1 VIDYINGIKIILI
14 YESTRKHNKN
24 IKKYYMRIIITET
37 QYRKFLTS
45 SPKISDLIKNY
56 LNTYISKG
64 KRKIGIKSRNY
75 GNLREDWCVN
85 GKETITAIYY
95 FDDEEFINGVLLVS
109 KSLIDNIQIFSSLR
123 KSYVIQIVEEW
134 YDETMVP
141 EFEKITGESGLYITD
156 IDYDK
161 EHDCIPE
168 PTKPEGIT
176 DEEMID
182 FIDKNTAYRRDEIID
197 KIKSGE
203 RDLEDFYLDI
213 VDTIE
218 RKKQLGF

>member
-1 VIDYINGIKIILI
+1 
-14 YESTRKHNKN
+14 
-24 IKKYYMRIIITET
+24 MRFIITET
-37 QYRKFLTS
+37 QYKKFLTS
-45 SPKISDLIKNY
+45 SPKISDSIKNY

-64 KRKIGIKSRNY
+64 RRKIGIKSRNY

-85 GKETITAIYY
+85 GKETIVVIYY
-95 FDDEEFINGVLLVS
+95 FNNEEFINGNLLVS
-109 KSLIDNIQIFSSLR
+109 ESLIDDLQSFFSVR
-123 KSYVIQIVEEW
+123 KSYIVQIIEEW

-141 EFEKITGESGLYITD
+141 EFEKITGENGLYITD
-156 IDYDK
+156 IEYTE